1 MEHKAEASRVLAKIG
16 TSLLSIDQ
24 PGLALELLDEA
35 MECALESDQSDE
47 MERLADLLL
56 MANAAMTKVDT
67 LHHDGLRLLLDQLNT
82 INEGSQKAFEERMG
96 EIEDQVVQHMKPL
109 AETWNDWQPS
119 QRLIGDGGPLTV
131 VRSEVDEHGHTLI
144 VVHHA
149 TLGSLGVWLPEGRLP
164 VSPGYLLSLGTTR
177 VKVAPPTVDLQEQ
190 HSIRGIVAIEDSSAL
205 DFVVPTEEM
214 TGED

>member
-1 MEHKAEASRVLAKIG
+1 
-16 TSLLSIDQ
+16 
-24 PGLALELLDEA
+24 
-35 MECALESDQSDE
+35 
-47 MERLADLLL
+47 
-56 MANAAMTKVDT
+56 
-67 LHHDGLRLLLDQLNT
+67 
-82 INEGSQKAFEERMG
+82 MG
-96 EIEDQVVQHMKPL
+96 
-109 AETWNDWQPS
+109 
-119 QRLIGDGGPLTV
+119 GGPFD
-131 VRSEVDEHGHTLI
+131 VDRRRGLHRGTPVFFDEHTLI

-177 VKVAPPTVDLQEQ
+177 VKVAPPTVHLQEQ